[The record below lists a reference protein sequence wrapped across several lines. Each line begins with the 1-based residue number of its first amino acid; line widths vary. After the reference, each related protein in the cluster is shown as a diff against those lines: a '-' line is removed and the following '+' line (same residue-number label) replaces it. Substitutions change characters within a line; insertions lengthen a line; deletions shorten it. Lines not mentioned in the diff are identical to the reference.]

1 MLGARQMGVLGQ
13 TFRNRRRSPRA
24 SVLLPASVVTM
35 DAYQY
40 LELLNLS
47 ATGAKLRGT
56 TIPAVGKQ
64 AMFRLDHF
72 QVLCKIL
79 WAKDNVCGVRFDEVI
94 PPRVLAHFKDAG
106 TATVGMLTPDEQ
118 QAIDQWTKG
127 EAIQAQGGVI

>member
-1 MLGARQMGVLGQ
+1 MGVGGQ

-40 LELLNLS
+40 LELVNLS

-56 TIPAVGKQ
+56 KVPAAGKQ

-72 QVLCKIL
+72 QVLCKVL
-79 WAKDNVCGVRFDEVI
+79 WVKGNLCGVRFDEVI

-118 QAIDQWTKG
+118 LVMEEWTNG
-127 EAIQAQGGVI
+127 EADQAQRGVG